1 MSLTAPF
8 GIVGGIGVGEL
19 LIVLAIVLLFFGAS
33 RIPALGRA
41 FGRGIRAARD
51 AIGAREGRAE
61 EERAEIEAP
70 PAPERDERSSNRPD
84 R

>member
-1 MSLTAPF
+1 MSFTAPAGF
-8 GIVGGIGVGEL
+8 VGGIGVGEL

-41 FGRGIRAARD
+41 FGRGIRAARN
-51 AIGAREGRAE
+51 AVGAREGQAE
-61 EERAEIEAP
+61 EERAELESP
-70 PAPERDERSSNRPD
+70 RAPEHDERSSNRPD

>member
-1 MSLTAPF
+1 MSFTAPAGF
-8 GIVGGIGVGEL
+8 VGGIGVGEL

-41 FGRGIRAARD
+41 FGRGIRAARN
-51 AIGAREGRAE
+51 AVGAREGQAE
-61 EERAEIEAP
+61 EERAELESP
-70 PAPERDERSSNRPD
+70 RAPERDERSSNRPD